1 MEIDLANYEGREQA
15 YVKHHF
21 LANYVE
27 LLVMKV
33 TSRYDSFAY
42 VDGYSGPWKNTDE
55 DFADT
60 SFGIALKAMRNAR
73 ETWKERKGREIQMSA
88 ILVERDP
95 KAYERLQA
103 IREQYPEIRIKTI
116 NGTFA
121 DEVPTILAAVPSRAF
136 SFVLIDPKG
145 WKIDMQ
151 KVQPLIR
158 RPDCEVLLNF
168 MFDFVN
174 RFATCSHEGVIDGLR
189 RLLSGTPWEARLGAI
204 DKDDA
209 AAPAARKLVLVD
221 AIRETI
227 GKLGGYPYVMETPVL
242 YPLRDRTF
250 YSLVYATRSPVGVE
264 VFRDCQAKTLGAQD
278 DMRSAKKDQ
287 MRSIKS
293 GMDDLLAGV
302 DTGQFHGQNW
312 LREQEIAAEK
322 ELLALAAVDEEGCKY
337 KDLWPQVLA
346 GCGVRKT
353 RLGQMAANLK
363 ASGQLQFPD
372 WEPKRRVPQD
382 HYRVIRVQP

>member
-121 DEVPTILAAVPSRAF
+121 DEVPTILAAIPSRAF

-189 RLLSGTPWEARLGAI
+189 R
-204 DKDDA
+204 
-209 AAPAARKLVLVD
+209 
-221 AIRETI
+221 
-227 GKLGGYPYVMETPVL
+227 
-242 YPLRDRTF
+242 
-250 YSLVYATRSPVGVE
+250 
-264 VFRDCQAKTLGAQD
+264 
-278 DMRSAKKDQ
+278 
-287 MRSIKS
+287 
-293 GMDDLLAGV
+293 
-302 DTGQFHGQNW
+302 
-312 LREQEIAAEK
+312 
-322 ELLALAAVDEEGCKY
+322 
-337 KDLWPQVLA
+337 
-346 GCGVRKT
+346 
-353 RLGQMAANLK
+353 
-363 ASGQLQFPD
+363 
-372 WEPKRRVPQD
+372 
-382 HYRVIRVQP
+382 

>member
-1 MEIDLANYEGREQA
+1 MEVDLANYEGREQA
-15 YVKHHF
+15 FVKHHF

-27 LLVMKV
+27 ILVLKV
-33 TSRYDSFAY
+33 TSRYDRFVY
-42 VDGYSGPWKNTDE
+42 IDGYSGPWQNNDE
-55 DFADT
+55 RFADT
-60 SFGIALKAMRNAR
+60 SFGIALKAMRNAKQA
-73 ETWKERKGREIQMSA
+73 WKKLKGRDVQMSA
-88 ILVERDP
+88 ILVERNP
-95 KAYERLQA
+95 EAFRRLQA
-103 IREQYPEIRIKTI
+103 IRGQYPDIEIKTI
-116 NGTFA
+116 NGNFA
-121 DEVPTILAAVPSRAF
+121 DEIPTILSAIPPRAF

-145 WKIDMQ
+145 WKIDMER
-151 KVQPLIR
+151 VQPLIE

-174 RFATCSHEGVIDGLR
+174 RFATCSREGVIEGLR
-189 RLLSGTPWEARLGAI
+189 RLLPGTSWEARLGSI
-204 DKDDA
+204 EKDDA
-209 AAPAARKLVLVD
+209 TAPATRKLVLVD

-227 GKLGGYPYVMETPVL
+227 GRLGGYPYVMETPVL

-278 DMRSAKKDQ
+278 VMRSSKKDQ

-346 GCGVRKT
+346 ECGVRKT

-363 ASGQLQFPD
+363 ASGDLYFPD
-372 WEPKRRVPQD
+372 WEPNRRVPQD
-382 HYRVIRVQP
+382 HYRVIRGQP

>member
-1 MEIDLANYEGREQA
+1 M
-15 YVKHHF
+15 
-21 LANYVE
+21 
-27 LLVMKV
+27 
-33 TSRYDSFAY
+33 
-42 VDGYSGPWKNTDE
+42 
-55 DFADT
+55 
-60 SFGIALKAMRNAR
+60 
-73 ETWKERKGREIQMSA
+73 
-88 ILVERDP
+88 
-95 KAYERLQA
+95 
-103 IREQYPEIRIKTI
+103 
-116 NGTFA
+116 
-121 DEVPTILAAVPSRAF
+121 
-136 SFVLIDPKG
+136 
-145 WKIDMQ
+145 
-151 KVQPLIR
+151 
-158 RPDCEVLLNF
+158 
-168 MFDFVN
+168 
-174 RFATCSHEGVIDGLR
+174 
-189 RLLSGTPWEARLGAI
+189 GAI

-250 YSLVYATRSPVGVE
+250 YSLVYATRSPVGVA

>member
-121 DEVPTILAAVPSRAF
+121 DEVPTILAAIPSRAF

-189 RLLSGTPWEARLGAI
+189 RLLPGTPWEARLGAI

-250 YSLVYATRSPVGVE
+250 YSLVYATRSSVGVE

-346 GCGVRKT
+346 ECGVRKT

-363 ASGQLQFPD
+363 ASGDLYFPD
-372 WEPKRRVPQD
+372 WEPNRRVPQD
-382 HYRVIRVQP
+382 HYRVIRGQP

>member
-121 DEVPTILAAVPSRAF
+121 DEVPTILAAIPSRAF